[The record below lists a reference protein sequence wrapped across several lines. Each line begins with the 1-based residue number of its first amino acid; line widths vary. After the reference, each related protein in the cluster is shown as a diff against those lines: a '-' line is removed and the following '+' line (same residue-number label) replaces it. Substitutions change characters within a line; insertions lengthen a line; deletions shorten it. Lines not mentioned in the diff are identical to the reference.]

1 MQADFSNI
9 SDLLMND
16 SFINYCFKKNQEDID
31 FWNGYINSYP
41 DKKAF
46 IEKARSELMHISAGA
61 GVADRQ
67 EQLQVLKN
75 MLMSYNNGEN
85 DAPEDKKNIVSYF
98 TATNSRRFRYAAII
112 ILIVGLGIVSLG
124 VYNISNKTK
133 AAENYLASYAT
144 KEGERKSVQLPDGSI
159 IKLNNIT
166 HIELDEG
173 FGRTN
178 RTLRLTGEAYF
189 DVVKNPDIPF
199 IVKTNVM
206 DIRVKGTIFNV
217 KAYPFQQQSEA
228 TVIKGLVE
236 VHPLYLNSTVVQ
248 LKPSEKYILLNEGIK
263 TKPDTTVRQNEPGVL
278 AIKKSLMPKDRKT
291 SVSTTYSDGE
301 PIIVE
306 TAWTQDKLSF
316 YDEPLEQIAEKLS
329 QWYGVKI
336 TIQSNE
342 VKQYSFTATYSTQTL
357 EMVLNTL
364 QTSRPFKYKKT
375 DDGSFVLYK

>member
-1 MQADFSNI
+1 MQADFNNI
-9 SDLLMND
+9 SDLLVND
-16 SFINYCFKKNQEDID
+16 TFISYCFQKNQEDVD
-31 FWNGYINSYP
+31 FWNKYLETYP
-41 DKKAF
+41 DKRAF
-46 IEKARSELMHISAGA
+46 IEKAKSELMQISAGA
-61 GVADRQ
+61 GMAEREV
-67 EQLQVLKN
+67 QLQQLQN
-75 MLMSYNNGEN
+75 MVVAYNRGNNDTPGE
-85 DAPEDKKNIVSYF
+85 KRGIVSYF
-98 TATNSRRFRYAAII
+98 TTAYSRRFRYAAII
-112 ILIVGLGIVSLG
+112 ILVAGLGIGSL
-124 VYNISNKTK
+124 VMYNVFNKTK
-133 AAENYLASYAT
+133 ATPTYLANYTT

-159 IKLNNIT
+159 IKLNNVT
-166 HIELDEG
+166 QIELDEG

-217 KAYPFQQQSEA
+217 KVYPFQQQSEA

-263 TKPDTTVRQNEPGVL
+263 TKPDTTVRQNESGVL